1 MSRALI
7 FISITMAFSSCH
19 PDKNTAVDLEKIRF
33 QSTDASEI
41 YFRNMRRSYYDM
53 EEHQEAGIELYT
65 LSGYRDL
72 ETVNLRPTLAYNW
85 RNDFV
90 AIMVSKSDE
99 LKNEESLVLI
109 FESPESQHKLI
120 LNDGDIKTQTTLAL
134 KLYNGILANN
144 EIYLVQNRQK
154 QPVFKSSEEKELFR
168 ITTFD
173 FLRFVEM
180 R

>member
-1 MSRALI
+1 MS
-7 FISITMAFSSCH
+7 SIILGRS
-19 PDKNTAVDLEKIRF
+19 TAIDLEKIRF